1 MACKRI
7 EAARELQT
15 RSCVSRSLLPTAPE
29 CHTTEVI
36 HPMGGPLPSMRPDP
50 PPVQRGIPLSPQ
62 STSRAPDDAP
72 SVPCCL
78 SLPPPHQRASG

>member
-1 MACKRI
+1 MACKRV
-7 EAARELQT
+7 EAARELQI
-15 RSCVSRSLLPTAPE
+15 RSSVSRFLLPTAPE
-29 CHTTEVI
+29 CHTTEAI

-62 STSRAPDDAP
+62 TTSRAPDDAP

-78 SLPPPHQRASG
+78 SSPPPQQRASG